1 LAISADG
8 REGRCGARSGC
19 RKDSRS
25 FYEHLDD
32 LLLRELALMRVVQKG
47 SNVSGQLARGQ
58 RVSGDAQRAANQL
71 LRAGALVSQPLGLA
85 VDAHATEP
93 DRQRQKNREKEKANI
108 SERTIGLRYQRTAAL
123 AASLLQMTDPGC
135 RGSSQP
141 RGHDSEAL
149 QGGTSGGSRS
159 MAAAAAPAAALAD
172 EEDDVAARAAAAA
185 DDDAAAD
192 AAGPASPSSTVES
205 IDEADLI
212 AG

>member
-1 LAISADG
+1 MNQQTGGIQSNHLADSPLLLRVQTIAHIALAQLIAEVGHEWRHPISGDLAISADG

-85 VDAHATEP
+85 VDAHATG
-93 DRQRQKNREKEKANI
+93 N
-108 SERTIGLRYQRTAAL
+108 
-123 AASLLQMTDPGC
+123 
-135 RGSSQP
+135 
-141 RGHDSEAL
+141 
-149 QGGTSGGSRS
+149 
-159 MAAAAAPAAALAD
+159 
-172 EEDDVAARAAAAA
+172 RAAEHNEGRE
-185 DDDAAAD
+185 D
-192 AAGPASPSSTVES
+192 ES
-205 IDEADLI
+205 LI
-212 AG
+212 R